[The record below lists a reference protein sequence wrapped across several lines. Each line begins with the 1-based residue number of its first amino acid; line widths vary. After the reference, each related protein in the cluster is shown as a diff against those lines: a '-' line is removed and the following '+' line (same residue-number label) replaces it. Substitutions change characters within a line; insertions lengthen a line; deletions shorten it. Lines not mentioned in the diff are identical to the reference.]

1 MHRAVLAL
9 LLVGCITAKFVQT
22 DPRFRSAPRRTL
34 PPAYLDRLPEQPY
47 RSVGIIEVQGPAGDF
62 DLGKVVKAARE
73 KAAKLGCDLV
83 VDRAIHKVTSAIE
96 RAGPLV
102 AQYPYV
108 YTPPPTATPQPIY
121 VANAA
126 PPGRREFICGVYV
139 RP

>member
-22 DPRFRSAPRRTL
+22 DARFRSAPRRTL

-47 RSVGIIEVQGPAGDF
+47 RSVGVIEVRGPADYF

-73 KAAKLGCDLV
+73 KAAKLGCDLI
-83 VDRAIHKVTSAIE
+83 VDRAIHKTASAIE
-96 RAGPLV
+96 RGGPLL
-102 AQYPYV
+102 AQYPYAYV
-108 YTPPPTATPQPIY
+108 PPP
-121 VANAA
+121 A